1 MSGWSFSSH
10 WDGNRPSRH
19 QLECV
24 FPLGASDYSANA
36 LGLSVAAAME
46 TIAVDT
52 TGVDT
57 TTVETSAV
65 ETPGEM
71 DASTEAWSAVK
82 GKGAGG
88 TNMAEAVIDTVM
100 HAELTL
106 RAAIMKSV
114 GVADHRRRAINVG
127 AISRSKM
134 MGEVSTLVVD
144 NAVSVPIGSPVVPAP
159 AKSRVGSDPN
169 A

>member
-36 LGLSVAAAME
+36 LGLSVATA
-46 TIAVDT
+46 
-52 TGVDT
+52 VDT
-57 TTVETSAV
+57 TTVETS
-65 ETPGEM
+65 GEM

-82 GKGAGG
+82 SKGAGG

>member
-46 TIAVDT
+46 T

-82 GKGAGG
+82 GKGTGG
-88 TNMAEAVIDTVM
+88 TKMAEAVIDTVM

-106 RAAIMKSV
+106 RPAIMKSV